1 MSHWRDKSALAAT
14 KQSFIARAAAAMPVT
29 DRLELP
35 IRLRFNKYG
44 PQQLTYGLTLQ
55 QQAAEGFFLGGYLD
69 VVMAM
74 GVA

>member
-1 MSHWRDKSALAAT
+1 MSHWRDKTALAAT

-55 QQAAEGFFLGGYLD
+55 QQAAEGLGGGTW
-69 VVMAM
+69 MS
-74 GVA
+74 